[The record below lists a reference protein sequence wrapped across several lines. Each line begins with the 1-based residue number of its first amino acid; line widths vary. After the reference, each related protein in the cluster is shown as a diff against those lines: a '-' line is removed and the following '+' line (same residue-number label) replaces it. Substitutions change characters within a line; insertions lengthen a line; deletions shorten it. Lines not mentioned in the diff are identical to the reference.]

1 MGEAREIRPTDA
13 GHGPQAP
20 GQHAPGPQADGPQAA
35 DPQAAAATDPT
46 SPLRQVARRAKA
58 AWCFLVSGLG

>member
-13 GHGPQAP
+13 GHDP
-20 GQHAPGPQADGPQAA
+20 HAPDPQAD
-35 DPQAAAATDPT
+35 DPQAAGPQVDAATDPT